1 MIVIDIPMPKRCA
14 DCPCF
19 DDAIYGKCQ
28 VKDTWLGAED
38 SAWFS
43 DTRPNWCPLKEMVTC
58 KDCRHYNIDFC
69 KKRKHETAPDYS
81 CTAGERKDDA
91 GV

>member
-14 DCPCF
+14 ECPCF

-38 SAWFS
+38 GAWFS
-43 DTRPNWCPLKEMVTC
+43 NQRPNWCPLQEIYEM
-58 KDCRHYNIDFC
+58 
-69 KKRKHETAPDYS
+69 EEQP
-81 CTAGERKDDA
+81 DA
-91 GV
+91 GL